1 MLYKHLTNKLTIELE
16 IMKKY
21 LFALSVLLFA
31 ASCNTAVKNK
41 VEGTDAQTAAA
52 GTGEEL
58 AVDTQASSIYWLGSK
73 VGGVHDGTI
82 RLKGGSLTVNEKEAT
97 SGSFTIDMNS
107 IVNEDLKQNDM
118 NEMLVNHLKSED
130 FFDVAKY
137 PESSFAITK
146 IEAVANATDSVTHNV
161 SGNLKLKDVEKNITF
176 GAKITKEGNVYK
188 AVTVPFTID
197 RTQWNVKYGSKTLF
211 ADLKENIVNDN
222 IELQITIVAKA
233 AE

>member
-1 MLYKHLTNKLTIELE
+1 
-16 IMKKY
+16 MKKY

-31 ASCNTAVKNK
+31 VSCNTTVKNK
-41 VEGTDAQTAAA
+41 VEGTDAQAAA
-52 GTGEEL
+52 SGTGQEL
-58 AVDTQASSIYWLGSK
+58 VVDTQASSIHWKGSK
-73 VGGVHDGTI
+73 I
-82 RLKGGSLTVNEKEAT
+82 GGSHHGTLSLKSGNLSINGQELA
-97 SGSFTIDMNS
+97 SGSFVIDMNS
-107 IVNEDLKQNDM
+107 IIDEDLTQKDM
-118 NEMLVNHLKSED
+118 NDMLVNHLKSED

-137 PESSFAITK
+137 PESTFTVTK
-146 IEAVANATDSVTHNV
+146 IEAAANATDSVTHNV

-176 GAKITKEGNVYK
+176 GAKITKEGNKYT

-222 IELQITIVAKA
+222 IELQITVVAKA